1 MPAKKRQVV
10 KALLKKEKEEVLD
23 LNFVAA
29 EAGDREMTEREKA
42 EHERIKQHRGKP
54 FYSDLLL
61 ALTHASY
68 DQNTAEVLWNSILD
82 HKKQMSEALAR
93 NVGISVAAHD
103 YLANIRNEIDKP
115 VLIPE
120 DRMVTVAEIAL
131 KDTMTGLYDHYTFEV
146 KLNQE
151 LNRFK
156 RYGSEVSLIMLD
168 VDFFKKFNDK
178 HGHPKGDS
186 VLSELGEIIDY
197 EIRETD
203 IAARYGGEEFAIIL
217 PQTGIDEACVV
228 AERIRKHVETRFKR
242 EHQITVSLGVALCP
256 KDGKTGEELVGA
268 ADEALYKSKRN
279 GRNRTT
285 MAVDSQGTV

>member
-1 MPAKKRQVV
+1 MPAEKRQVV
-10 KALLKKEKEEVLD
+10 KTLLKKEKEDVLD
-23 LNFVAA
+23 LHFVAA

-42 EHERIKQHRGKP
+42 EHEHIRQHRGKQ

-61 ALTHASY
+61 ALTHVSY
-68 DQNTAEVLWNSILD
+68 DPDTAEMLWNSIVN
-82 HKKQMSEALAR
+82 HKRQMSKALTR

-131 KDTMTGLYDHYTFEV
+131 KDTMTGLYDHYTFYV

-151 LNRFK
+151 FKRFK
-156 RYGSEVSLIMLD
+156 RYGSEISLIMLD
-168 VDFFKKFNDK
+168 IDFFKKFNDK

-228 AERIRKHVETRFKR
+228 AERVRKHVQTRFKR
-242 EHQITVSLGVALCP
+242 EYQITVSLGVALCP
-256 KDGKTGEELVGA
+256 WDGRTSEELVGA
-268 ADEALYKSKRN
+268 ADKALYKSKRN
-279 GRNRTT
+279 GRNQTT
-285 MAVDSQGTV
+285 IAGNIPEV